1 MFQNSERQLVALGQ
15 FFRLARKR
23 RGWRQEDV
31 ALRLNIS
38 VDTVKRAE
46 KGNKGIS
53 IGHALDL
60 LSLYQRLEAF
70 QNVVDANK
78 DVIGISMETERL
90 PKRISGK
97 DYDRDF

>member
-53 IGHALDL
+53 IGHVLDL
-60 LSLYQRLEAF
+60 LSLYQRLESF
-70 QNVVDANK
+70 QKVIDANK
-78 DVIGISMETERL
+78 DLIGISMETQRL
-90 PKRISGK
+90 PKRISSK
-97 DYDRDF
+97 EYDRDF

>member
-1 MFQNSERQLVALGQ
+1 MILGQ

-53 IGHALDL
+53 IGHVFDL

-70 QNVVDANK
+70 QNVIDANK
-78 DVIGISMETERL
+78 DLIGISLEAERL

-97 DYDRDF
+97 EYDRDF